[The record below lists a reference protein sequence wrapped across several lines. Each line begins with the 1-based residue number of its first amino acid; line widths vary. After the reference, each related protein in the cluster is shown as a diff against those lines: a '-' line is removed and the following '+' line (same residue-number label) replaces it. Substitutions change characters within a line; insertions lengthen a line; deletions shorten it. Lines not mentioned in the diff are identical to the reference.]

1 MDRGELNW
9 KEFKFNN
16 EGEFE
21 NLLLNKNII
30 ENYEIYD
37 AKISI
42 NSFKKYN
49 RYADILMINKDLK
62 YWSIGECEVSSHS
75 FSNHIFP
82 QLIEIYN
89 LMFQNIE
96 EIRNKYINI
105 DSLEVDKSV
114 KDLIM
119 FNKPYLTLIIDSIPT
134 SYSNV
139 IPLLNSFCNVITS
152 RRLKNKNE
160 EYAYL
165 NDFFYQKNIL
175 EIKSDCFINEGII
188 LFIDNPN
195 LLDFHNNNYSSVL
208 YRGEEIIIKQQN
220 EVVNGINRLFWILDK
235 SLNNG
240 KYYISKKNNK
250 LIIEK

>member
-9 KEFKFNN
+9 KEFRFNN

-30 ENYEIYD
+30 ENYKIFD

>member
-1 MDRGELNW
+1 MDRGKLNW

-21 NLLLNKNII
+21 NLLLNKSVI
-30 ENYEIYD
+30 ENYQIFD
-37 AKISI
+37 AKVSI

-49 RYADILMINKDLK
+49 RYADVLMVNKDLK
-62 YWSIGECEVSSHS
+62 YWSIGECEVSTHS
-75 FSNHIFP
+75 FSSHIFP

-89 LMFQNIE
+89 LMFQNLD
-96 EIRNKYINI
+96 EIKSKYISI
-105 DSLEVDKSV
+105 KSLDVDKSV

-119 FNKPYLTLIIDSIPT
+119 FNKPYLTLIIDSIPS
-134 SYSNV
+134 SYSN
-139 IPLLNSFCNVITS
+139 ILPLLNSFCNVITS

-165 NDFFYQKNIL
+165 NEFYYQKNIL
-175 EIKSDCFINEGII
+175 DLTSECFVNDGIV

-195 LLDFHNNNYSSVL
+195 LLDFHNKNYNSIF
-208 YRGEEIIIKQQN
+208 YRGEEIKIKQQN
-220 EVVNGINRLFWILDK
+220 EVMKGINRLFWILDK

-240 KYYISKKNNK
+240 KYSITKKNNK
-250 LIIEK
+250 LTIQK

>member
-21 NLLLNKNII
+21 NLLLNKSVID
-30 ENYEIYD
+30 NYYLYD
-37 AKISI
+37 AKVSI

-49 RYADILMINKDLK
+49 RYADVLMINKDLK

-89 LMFQNIE
+89 LMFQNLE

-105 DSLEVDKSV
+105 ENLDVDKSV

-119 FNKPYLTLIIDSIPT
+119 FNKPYLTLIIDLIPP
-134 SYSNV
+134 SYSNI

-152 RRLKNKNE
+152 RRIKNNNE

-165 NDFFYQKNIL
+165 NNFYYQKNIL
-175 EIKSDCFINEGII
+175 DLKSECFINDGIV
-188 LFIDNPN
+188 LLVDNPN
-195 LLDFHNNNYSSVL
+195 LLEFHNESYNSVI
-208 YRGEEIIIKQQN
+208 YRGKEIMIKQQN

-240 KYYISKKNNK
+240 KYIITKKNNK
-250 LIIEK
+250 LTIEK